1 MYGHA
6 YEIATFRSD
15 SAYFD
20 GRHPSSVSFS
30 GPKQDA
36 LRRDFTINGLF
47 YDPVAGRLIDYVHGR
62 HDIQHR
68 LIRTIGDP
76 GDRFA
81 EDKLRMLRAI
91 RLACCLDF
99 KIVPES
105 WDAIRKRA
113 PEILQVSWER
123 IRDEL
128 SKLLTGPDPAS
139 GLDLLRESG
148 LLNHILPE
156 VEAMSGIP
164 NTAAASGEDVFSH
177 SRTAVALLRKPST
190 VLAFA
195 TLLHDAGKPSSYSVE
210 EDKCF
215 EGHAGLGAKISEQ
228 VCRRLKMSNQEANQ
242 ISDLVLAHME
252 LRQVHDMRLSAIRRF
267 LRKSNFEDHLELYR
281 VNCLSSRRDLKL
293 YKLWLQKVEQYR
305 HEPPATPFLTGD
317 DLIELGYQPGPMF
330 KEVLQAVEDL
340 QLDGALRTREEALEH
355 VKTHFPQAGKARP

>member
-15 SAYFD
+15 NTYVD

-62 HDIQHR
+62 NDIRRR

-76 GDRFA
+76 IDRFA
-81 EDKLRMLRAI
+81 EDKLRMLRAV
-91 RLACCLDF
+91 RLACCLGF
-99 KIVPES
+99 TIVPES
-105 WDAIRKRA
+105 WDAIRKCA

-128 SKLLTGPDPAS
+128 YRLLTGPDPAA

-148 LLNHILPE
+148 LLKHILPE
-156 VEAMSGIP
+156 VEALVGVP
-164 NTAAASGEDVFSH
+164 NTAGAADVDVFNH
-177 SRTAVALLRKPST
+177 SRTAVSLLRKPSA

-195 TLLHDAGKPSSYSVE
+195 TLLHDAGKPATYSTE
-210 EDKCF
+210 EDRCF
-215 EGHAGLGAKISEQ
+215 EGHASLGAKICAQ
-228 VCRRLKMSNQEANQ
+228 VCRRLKMSNQETDQAA
-242 ISDLVLAHME
+242 DMVLTHLE
-252 LRQVHDMRLSAIRRF
+252 LRNIHEMRVSAIRRF
-267 LRKSNFEDHLELYR
+267 LRKPNIADRLELYR
-281 VNCLSSRRDLKL
+281 ANCLSSRKDLKI
-293 YKLWLQKVEQYR
+293 YRLWLQKLEQYR
-305 HEPPATPFLTGD
+305 HEPAPAPLMTGD
-317 DLIELGYQPGPMF
+317 DLIEIGYQPGPVF
-330 KEVLQAVEDL
+330 KDILQTVEDL

-355 VKTHFPQAGKARP
+355 VRIHFPPAGKARP